1 MIIMGDINIDYRACS
16 NSKWLNL
23 VLLFDLKQLVTEPT
37 RVTQSS
43 SVIIDLIYTTNPEMF
58 QCFAPSYS
66 LSDHYPICFSR
77 KNGCKISKN
86 EHITTKYR
94 SFITLNESQFLQDL
108 AADMEPFSN
117 LSPESDI
124 DEDRTTWYS
133 AIKRP
138 LVMSH

>member
-1 MIIMGDINIDYRACS
+1 
-16 NSKWLNL
+16 
-23 VLLFDLKQLVTEPT
+23 
-37 RVTQSS
+37 
-43 SVIIDLIYTTNPEMF
+43 MF

-94 SFITLNESQFLQDL
+94 SFKTLNESQFLQGL

-138 LVMSH
+138 LDGHVPLKTKQKVKLKRLPEWFN